1 MTLHRT
7 AAQQFSLMDS
17 LTIPVQITQ
26 QIQIQVFVVFS
37 TFTFKEWKTCV
48 FFAESETSIT
58 VSPLPKCKVELY
70 TECKYLGTKHV
81 YQEDTIRVKSEKAY
95 SSIKLL
101 DCDYSIVQ
109 LFGGPSF
116 SGMRRDATFDVPCLT
131 SQNFDK
137 KITSLKIG
145 KLRNCL
151 FFCTGPVL
159 FLSIQSQKTMKLML
173 WKQQGIMYSSEP
185 KHPGMEH

>member
-1 MTLHRT
+1 
-7 AAQQFSLMDS
+7 MDS
-17 LTIPVQITQ
+17 LTLQVQITQ
-26 QIQIQVFVVFS
+26 QIQIPVVFS
-37 TFTFKEWKTCV
+37 TLNFQRVKDLC
-48 FFAESETSIT
+48 FFAESEISIT

-95 SSIKLL
+95 SSIKLV

-109 LFGGPSF
+109 LFSGPSF
-116 SGMRRDATFDVPCLT
+116 SGMKRDVTFDVPCLT

-159 FLSIQSQKTMKLML
+159 FLSI
-173 WKQQGIMYSSEP
+173 
-185 KHPGMEH
+185 